1 MRRRRQRNRM
11 IQLVLLIIL
20 VIAAIAGI
28 VIWKRYSPS
37 KEQYDMKKY
46 YGIEKD
52 GQLGI
57 TVDNKVVEAKG
68 KLSDGKAYVA
78 YDVVRDYINSR
89 FYWDSNEN
97 VLLYMLPKDMISVDV
112 GSKDYSVSREKKS
125 EDYVILKQKE
135 TQHISRWILS
145 SSTPILI
152 MKCQVIRIM

>member
-52 GQLGI
+52 GHLAI
-57 TVDNKVVEAKG
+57 TLDNKLVEPKG
-68 KLSDGKAYVA
+68 K
-78 YDVVRDYINSR
+78 
-89 FYWDSNEN
+89 
-97 VLLYMLPKDMISVDV
+97 
-112 GSKDYSVSREKKS
+112 
-125 EDYVILKQKE
+125 
-135 TQHISRWILS
+135 
-145 SSTPILI
+145 
-152 MKCQVIRIM
+152 

>member
-78 YDVVRDYINSR
+78 YDV
-89 FYWDSNEN
+89 
-97 VLLYMLPKDMISVDV
+97 
-112 GSKDYSVSREKKS
+112 SKR
-125 EDYVILKQKE
+125 L
-135 TQHISRWILS
+135 H
-145 SSTPILI
+145 
-152 MKCQVIRIM
+152 

>member
-1 MRRRRQRNRM
+1 MEDRGRNSRTYNNRKKTSARPSGRPVSQSRNRRTSGQTPGRRPTGRRSSADRARMRRRRQRNRM

-57 TVDNKVVEAKG
+57 TVDNKVVG
-68 KLSDGKAYVA
+68 
-78 YDVVRDYINSR
+78 
-89 FYWDSNEN
+89 
-97 VLLYMLPKDMISVDV
+97 
-112 GSKDYSVSREKKS
+112 
-125 EDYVILKQKE
+125 
-135 TQHISRWILS
+135 
-145 SSTPILI
+145 
-152 MKCQVIRIM
+152 